1 MNPPNLPLVFAIAL
15 VIFFT
20 NENAA
25 AQWTAYNDCADIDPD
40 LTTENIT
47 SYGLGRGYQ
56 GDGGAGE
63 LLDFETGAPTDV
75 EIEFVETFSTGNT
88 VNWAGDFSSVDEAS
102 DAAITFSEKVD
113 LTGNMSYNDAPGW
126 HVDLI
131 ITGLNPE
138 RSYTFEGTANR
149 GGGASYADRV
159 TNWSILEADTAVYAS
174 TLGAHKVSDVSVEF
188 STGENTVGYVAR
200 WTGIQPGQDGK
211 VIIRTTHGVGEEAGG
226 MPGAHAYKGYAGGA
240 FIVREEPSTRG
251 FVWRAFNDSV
261 ITDVGLVSENA
272 TNFGLGRGFDGT
284 SEGGELLE
292 IDSGNTTG
300 VTVEFVENFSA
311 GNTINTARDFS
322 EFNPETDAAM
332 IFGDHVEASGNL
344 SYNDAPG
351 WYLDLIISNLDPEKT
366 YSFAGTVNR
375 AGGASYADR
384 VTNWSLR
391 DAKASVYASSTG
403 AHKVNDT
410 SVEFSTGEN
419 GAGYVARWTDIQ
431 PSDDGKIT
439 IRTSHGVGEANGGLP
454 GAHAYKGYGGGVFM
468 LGEQSGASIVP
479 VDSIGVSRLAPAPD
493 LQNVHPNAPVE
504 ITLEHRS
511 AAVDPSTILLSLNE
525 VNVAP
530 EIIISGDETIIRF
543 TPPTMP
549 TSNST
554 TNVALKFSDNSEP
567 AIDYVREWSFQ
578 VTDYIDQNLYATIP
592 TSWAMPIGGA
602 RQRGMAV
609 RVAAP
614 SLDDNVFLETPEDV
628 EAIWAETFENLAD
641 LTEANTLG
649 YFIETGTI
657 NYQTDLEPRGNK
669 AGESNFPGIQS
680 SFEPG
685 VPFGLEIDTLLLLDP
700 GFHLFNFT
708 VPGDFEC
715 FIGFGSDKIKLP
727 RTYAE
732 CTNCGGEDGPWFTGV
747 VIEERGLYPF
757 RVVYPNPGSS
767 GSLEWLEVAPDSR
780 RHLINAPNE
789 DSIPAFLPSRIF
801 PVGLRVLS
809 IERDDSL
816 LNLMVE
822 TPDSSLTHIVEMSTS
837 LKPNSWKPALLEDTE
852 QISAKVLRIEL
863 EMPNQPTVFF
873 RVLIGMGNDE

>member
-1 MNPPNLPLVFAIAL
+1 MKPSSSPLVFAVAVML
-15 VIFFT
+15 TVA
-20 NENAA
+20 NEKAA
-25 AQWTAYNDCADIDPD
+25 GQWIAYNDCADIDPD
-40 LTTENIT
+40 LTAENIT
-47 SYGLGRGYQ
+47 SFGLGRGYQ

-63 LLDFETGAPTDV
+63 LLDFETGDPTDV
-75 EIEFVETFSTGNT
+75 EVEFVEIFSTGNT
-88 VNWAGDFSSVDEAS
+88 VNWAGDLSRVDEDS
-102 DAAITFSEKVD
+102 DAALTFSENVD

-126 HVDLI
+126 YVDLI
-131 ITGLNPE
+131 ITGLDPK
-138 RSYTFEGTANR
+138 RTYTFEGTANR

-159 TNWSILEADTAVYAS
+159 TNWTILEADGAVYAS
-174 TLGAHKVSDVSVEF
+174 TLAAHKVSNVSVEF
-188 STGENTVGYVAR
+188 STGENTAGYVAR

-211 VIIRTTHGVGEEAGG
+211 IVIRTTHGVGEAAGG

-240 FIVREEPSTRG
+240 FIVREEPAASG

-261 ITDVGLVSENA
+261 IADISLVSENA

-284 SEGGELLE
+284 GETGELLK
-292 IDSGNTTG
+292 IDSGDTTG

-332 IFGDHVEASGNL
+332 IFGAHVEASGNL

-351 WYLDLIISNLDPEKT
+351 WYLDLIITDLDPEKT

-384 VTNWSLR
+384 VTNWTIR
-391 DAKASVYASSTG
+391 DAKASVYACSTG
-403 AHKVNDT
+403 AHKVSDT

-431 PSDDGKIT
+431 PSEDGKIT

-468 LGEQSGASIVP
+468 LGEQSGLSVVP
-479 VDSIGVSRLAPAPD
+479 VDSVGIFRLAPAPD
-493 LQNVHPNAPVE
+493 LENVHPNAPVE
-504 ITLEHRS
+504 IVLEHRS
-511 AAVDPSTILLSLNE
+511 AVVDPATILLSLNE
-525 VNVAP
+525 VNVVP
-530 EIIISGDETIIRF
+530 EVIVSEDETVIRF
-543 TPPTMP
+543 IPSTML
-549 TSNST
+549 TANST
-554 TNVALKFSDNSEP
+554 TNVALEFSDNSEP
-567 AIDYVREWSFQ
+567 ATDYVHEWSFK
-578 VTDYIDQNLYATIP
+578 VTNYIDQNLYATIP
-592 TSWAMPIGGA
+592 ASWAMPIDGA
-602 RQRGMAV
+602 RQRGIAM

-614 SLDDNVFLETPEDV
+614 SLDDDVFLETPEDV
-628 EAIWAETFENLAD
+628 EAIWNETFVNLAD
-641 LTEANTLG
+641 LKDANSLG

-669 AGESNFPGIQS
+669 AGETTFPGIQS

-715 FIGFGSDKIKLP
+715 FIGFGSNKIKLP

-732 CTNCGGEDGPWFTGV
+732 CTNCGGEDGPWFTGI

-757 RVVYPNPGSS
+757 RVIYPNTGGS
-767 GSLEWLEVAPDSR
+767 GSLEWLEVTPDGR

-789 DSIPAFLPSRIF
+789 DSIPAFLPSSIF
-801 PVGLRVLS
+801 PIDLRVLS
-809 IERDDSL
+809 IERNGPL

-822 TPDSSLTHIVEMSTS
+822 TPGSSLAHIVEMTTS
-837 LKPNSWKPALLEDTE
+837 LEPNSWVPALIEDTE
-852 QISAKVLRIEL
+852 QITGNLLRIEL
-863 EMPNQPTVFF
+863 EMPTNPTAFF
-873 RVLIGMGNDE
+873 RVLISADGE

>member
-1 MNPPNLPLVFAIAL
+1 MKPSSSPLIFAVALMLIAA
-15 VIFFT
+15 
-20 NENAA
+20 NEKAA
-25 AQWTAYNDCADIDPD
+25 GQWIAYNDSADIDPD
-40 LTTENIT
+40 LTAENIT
-47 SYGLGRGYQ
+47 SFGLGRGYQ

-63 LLDFETGAPTDV
+63 LLDFETGDPTDV
-75 EIEFVETFSTGNT
+75 EVEFVEIFSTGNT
-88 VNWAGDFSSVDEAS
+88 VNWAGDLSRVDEDS
-102 DAAITFSEKVD
+102 DAALTFSENVD

-126 HVDLI
+126 YVDLI
-131 ITGLNPE
+131 ITGLDPE
-138 RSYTFEGTANR
+138 RTYTFEGTANR

-159 TNWSILEADTAVYAS
+159 TNWSILEADGVVYAS
-174 TLGAHKVSDVSVEF
+174 TLAAHKVSDVSVEF
-188 STGENTVGYVAR
+188 STGENTAGYVAR

-211 VIIRTTHGVGEEAGG
+211 IVIRTTHGVGEAAGG

-240 FIVREEPSTRG
+240 FIVREEPAVSG

-261 ITDVGLVSENA
+261 ITDIGLVSENA

-284 SEGGELLE
+284 GETGELLK
-292 IDSGNTTG
+292 INSGDGTG
-300 VTVEFVENFSA
+300 VTVEFVENFST

-351 WYLDLIISNLDPEKT
+351 WYLDLIITDLDPEKT

-384 VTNWSLR
+384 VTNWTIR
-391 DAKASVYASSTG
+391 DAKASVYACSTG
-403 AHKVNDT
+403 AHKVSDT

-431 PSDDGKIT
+431 PSEDGKVT

-468 LGEQSGASIVP
+468 LGEQSGVSVVP
-479 VDSIGVSRLAPAPD
+479 VDSVGVFRLAPAPD
-493 LQNVHPNAPVE
+493 LENVHPNAPVE
-504 ITLEHRS
+504 IILEHRS
-511 AAVDPSTILLSLNE
+511 AVVDPATILLSLNE
-525 VNVAP
+525 VNVVP
-530 EIIISGDETIIRF
+530 EVIVSEDETIIRF
-543 TPPTMP
+543 IPSTMLAA
-549 TSNST
+549 NST
-554 TNVALKFSDNSEP
+554 TNVALRFSDNSEP
-567 AIDYVREWSFQ
+567 ATDYVREWSFK
-578 VTDYIDQNLYATIP
+578 VTNYIDQNLYATIP
-592 TSWAMPIGGA
+592 SSWAMPIDGA
-602 RQRGMAV
+602 RQRGIAM

-614 SLDDNVFLETPEDV
+614 SLDDDVFLETPEDV
-628 EAIWAETFENLAD
+628 EAIWNETFVNLAD
-641 LTEANTLG
+641 LKDANSLG

-669 AGESNFPGIQS
+669 AGETNFPGIQS

-715 FIGFGSDKIKLP
+715 FIGFGSNKIKLP

-732 CTNCGGEDGPWFTGV
+732 CTNCGGEDGPWFTGI

-757 RVVYPNPGSS
+757 RVIYPNPGGS
-767 GSLEWLEVAPDSR
+767 GSLEWLEVAPDGR

-789 DSIPAFLPSRIF
+789 DSIPAFLPSSIF

-809 IERDDSL
+809 IKRNGPL

-822 TPDSSLTHIVEMSTS
+822 TPDPSLAHIVEMSTS
-837 LKPNSWKPALLEDTE
+837 LEPNSWGPTLIEDTE
-852 QISAKVLRIEL
+852 QITGNLLRIEL
-863 EMPNQPTVFF
+863 EMPTNPTAFF
-873 RVLIGMGNDE
+873 RVRIGTDGN